1 MLCYVWRYVH
11 CNCWQWIVHFLLVL
25 LYCSPQHIT
34 LQFAL
39 RCVALRCVALRCV
52 LFSTK
57 TKKCSAPPGSLST
70 VGGTSARES
79 QACNSVQS
87 LLARKIVFLSKYRLE
102 LHLSFLFT
110 WRLWECQLPGLCHE
124 DWGALWG
131 HDWPCLPAIMQGGN
145 KWKCQQWQ
153 QQRLS
158 TTTKNHDNNTKGR
171 STMRTGKSKPLPL
184 WAASRILLPDSF
196 PTSSSQAQNCWRPSL
211 SPRQM

>member
-1 MLCYVWRYVH
+1 MLRLKIC
-11 CNCWQWIVHFLLVL
+11 
-25 LYCSPQHIT
+25 T
-34 LQFAL
+34 LQLLAMNSAFLVGASVL
-39 RCVALRCVALRCV
+39 FSSTHYITICVALRTFLHQN
-52 LFSTK
+52 K
-57 TKKCSAPPGSLST
+57 KKCSAPPGSLST

-171 STMRTGKSKPLPL
+171 STIRTGKSKPLPL

-196 PTSSSQAQNCWRPSL
+196 PRSSSQAQNCSRPSL